1 MEDEIEVM
9 PPKEVITFAAKYWLL
24 CDGAIRP
31 LKQEEREKFGEFGE
45 WFCFSSSSRFF
56 LATQSEVEEKGYR
69 DDKERGLSFSRR
81 EHQEYDGLVICQWTE
96 KEQGFDSYM
105 IKVAFAFGWDSDN
118 PSFDLVKNEKAMNA
132 VLRAKAKLEAQEI
145 LKELK

>member
-24 CDGAIRP
+24 CEGAIRP
-31 LKQEEREKFGEFGE
+31 LRQEEREKFGEFGE
-45 WFCFSSSSRFF
+45 WFCFSSTSRFF
-56 LATQSEVEEKGYR
+56 LATHGEVEDKKYR
-69 DDKERGLSFSRR
+69 DDKERGISFSIGNR
-81 EHQEYDGLVICQWTE
+81 EEYNGLVICKWTK
-96 KEQGFDSYM
+96 KEQDFESYM
-105 IKVAFAFGWDSDN
+105 KKVAFAFNWDSES

-132 VLRAKAKLEAQEI
+132 VLRAKAKLEALEM